1 MITRYLEASSL
12 FEVGVGQRWGGGIA
26 EYRRPSPGSSG
37 PDRSLSSVDVRPL
50 RRISDPN
57 KSDVKRNTPVERE
70 RGDEA
75 AGHEAAFAPLLGL
88 FMEGL
93 SSYHS

>member
-37 PDRSLSSVDVRPL
+37 PDRSLSSV
-50 RRISDPN
+50 RISDPN

-75 AGHEAAFAPLLGL
+75 AGHESCFRATAWSVQGRIIQ
-88 FMEGL
+88 L
-93 SSYHS
+93 SFVN